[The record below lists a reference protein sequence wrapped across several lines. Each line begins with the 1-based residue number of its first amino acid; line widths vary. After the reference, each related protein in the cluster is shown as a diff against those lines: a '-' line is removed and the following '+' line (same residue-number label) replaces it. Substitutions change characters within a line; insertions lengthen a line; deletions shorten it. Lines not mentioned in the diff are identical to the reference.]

1 MKRFTAYALSLTVLA
16 FSALPAIAAPPSPEK
31 TSTSTSQTITKK
43 DVEAVSF
50 SLEHLTLA
58 PAPGTTASQWSVGAA
73 GFLPFNPNWGLN
85 IDGGLYSITAPGSS
99 STSGSRL
106 QVSLVTPWS
115 QSIGGII
122 TPSGRAGLNV
132 GYQNNSNSGFSS
144 QTWNYGGFVDVF
156 PTYNLTLSAKAGIV
170 TKCAASN
177 GYYLGAA
184 ASLYATPDFSI
195 KGSYDYSRFNAF
207 GGSNESDYG
216 LRLDYRV
223 PSTPLALYGGYARS
237 NFSPSTNFHI
247 DTTTL
252 GLRLYGGANKTAT
265 LVDQQRNGT
274 LDNSNLYLGLQC
286 RF

>member
-1 MKRFTAYALSLTVLA
+1 MRILTAYALSIAAIALL
-16 FSALPAIAAPPSPEK
+16 SLPAIAGPEK
-31 TSTSTSQTITKK
+31 TSAQTAQNISQK
-43 DVEAVSF
+43 DIDAVTF
-50 SLEHLTLA
+50 SLDHLTLS
-58 PAPGTTASQWSVGAA
+58 PTPGTTASQWGVGAA
-73 GFLPFNPNWGLN
+73 GFFPFNPNWGLN
-85 IDGGLYSITAPGSS
+85 IDGGLYTITTPGSA
-99 STSGSRL
+99 TTNGTRL

-115 QSIGGII
+115 KQLGGII
-122 TPSGRAGLNV
+122 TPSGRAGLSV
-132 GYQNNSNSGFSS
+132 GFQNNSTAGFST
-144 QTWNYGGFVDVF
+144 QTWNYGGFIDVF

-177 GYYLGAA
+177 GYYLGAG

-195 KGSYDYSRFNAF
+195 KGTYDYSRFNAF

-216 LRLDYRV
+216 LRADYRL
-223 PSTPLALYGGYARS
+223 PNMPLALYGGYAKS
-237 NFSPSTNFHI
+237 NFSPLTNFHV

-252 GLRLYGGANKTAT
+252 GLRLYGGGNKGAT